1 MKLAEIA
8 GFDGQR
14 TGEIS
19 TSVEGRQ
26 RKGRKLSQAIAAAM
40 ESILQQRRHHT
51 LFLLKRI
58 FQVPRAVCGPVA
70 AADKGYLTTG
80 GQALNFAPQA
90 C

>member
-40 ESILQQRRHHT
+40 ESILQQRANHT
-51 LFLLKRI
+51 LFPLKRI
-58 FQVPRAVCGPVA
+58 FFVLQPASEA
-70 AADKGYLTTG
+70 AAANRGYLSM
-80 GQALNFAPQA
+80 FV
-90 C
+90 